1 MLNIHLITLTIFN
14 KNIYLQFYKNNFKKR
29 KNKQTRGSFDC
40 TKLGITSELTIYKIK
55 HFVLVIYLQD
65 SRNDFREKD

>member
-29 KNKQTRGSFDC
+29 KTNKQGDR
-40 TKLGITSELTIYKIK
+40 LIA
-55 HFVLVIYLQD
+55 
-65 SRNDFREKD
+65 RN

>member
-14 KNIYLQFYKNNFKKR
+14 KNIYLQFYKNNFK
-29 KNKQTRGSFDC
+29 NKQTRGSFDC
-40 TKLGITSELTIYKIK
+40 TKLEVTSELTIYKIK

-65 SRNDFREKD
+65 SRNDFREKDWTT